1 MKKRVLVLAV
11 CAFWTWP
18 SVFAQQAVVKEQP
31 KTMKSYPFS
40 DPSPV
45 ASPSNL
51 YYPYFRF
58 DGFAAEGVNK
68 EWKTVELENDYIQV
82 TLFPEV
88 GGKVWGAIDKTTGKA
103 FVYDNGVAKFRDIA
117 MRGPWTSGGIEFNFG
132 IIGHAPTSSTPIDY
146 LVKKKMTA
154 V

>member
-45 ASPSNL
+45 ASPICIILISVL
-51 YYPYFRF
+51 MVLRL
-58 DGFAAEGVNK
+58 K
-68 EWKTVELENDYIQV
+68 E
-82 TLFPEV
+82 
-88 GGKVWGAIDKTTGKA
+88 
-103 FVYDNGVAKFRDIA
+103 
-117 MRGPWTSGGIEFNFG
+117 
-132 IIGHAPTSSTPIDY
+132 
-146 LVKKKMTA
+146 
-154 V
+154 